1 MMQTVTHT
9 GKALILRRSPVL
21 DYFSLTKPELTLLST
36 MTALAGF
43 VLASEKTL
51 DWILLAQTMMGT
63 WMVGGGAGA
72 LNQYME
78 RQFDALMKRTEN
90 RPLPS
95 ARLTANEA
103 LCFGLMLSIMGI
115 VGLSVFVNPWTGLIA
130 FLTVTTY
137 LLLYTPLKRITNY
150 STFIGCFPGALPPL
164 IGWTA
169 TGRAID
175 GEAFIL
181 FTLLFFWQV
190 PHFLSLAWMYRKD
203 YGRAGYRTMTVED
216 SDGEKTGKHALV
228 HTCLLVLVSLV
239 PAISGSGWLYGL
251 AAAAAGFVFLCLA
264 ASFARQRSN
273 TNARHLFTASLLYL
287 PVLLSVWTLTR
298 RMVR

>member
-9 GKALILRRSPVL
+9 GKALILRRSPAL

-43 VLASEKTL
+43 VLASENTP
-51 DWILLAQTMMGT
+51 DWILLAQTMIGT

-95 ARLTANEA
+95 ARLN
-103 LCFGLMLSIMGI
+103 
-115 VGLSVFVNPWTGLIA
+115 
-130 FLTVTTY
+130 
-137 LLLYTPLKRITNY
+137 

-251 AAAAAGFVFLCLA
+251 AAAASGFVFLCLA

-287 PVLLSVWTLTR
+287 PVLLSVWILTR